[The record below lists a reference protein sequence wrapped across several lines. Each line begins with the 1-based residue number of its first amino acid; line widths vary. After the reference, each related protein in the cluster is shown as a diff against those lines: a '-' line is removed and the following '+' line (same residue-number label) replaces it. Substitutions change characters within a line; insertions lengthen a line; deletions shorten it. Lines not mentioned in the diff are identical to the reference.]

1 VRTLRVEHKGERAK
15 KRVKRH
21 PFLSLV
27 EESSSGLDPGPAF
40 SLNKGRPRLKA
51 GVTRNKGIPVKHL
64 ILLASTALLAA
75 CATTAP
81 PPIAVAQAEQPPVE
95 VSTIPEKNAELAAF
109 FEAVDKAELA
119 MSPLRKAYRGIK
131 DEDYSKWDQFTDEQ
145 ALAER
150 EQGRRFAAELQS
162 RFDRRLLSPADQ
174 LSYDLFLYRNA
185 RFESVFPYRDNA
197 YVFDQMNGAQSEGP
211 AFLINIH
218 KVESV
223 ADAEAYVSRLR
234 EMARYLDQSVEE
246 ARERQA
252 LGVLPPKWVFP
263 YVIADSR
270 NVITGAPYAGG
281 EDSAIWADLNAKVAK
296 LDTDAAT
303 RKRLLDAGRA
313 ALLDDIRPAYRRVI
327 ALMQDQQK
335 AAGTDDGIWRFA
347 NGAAQYQTLLKYY
360 TTVDLTPD
368 QVHELGL
375 AQVARIHGEMSGIKD
390 RVGFGGSLQQFFAH
404 MRDSKQF
411 YYPNTA
417 AGKQRYLDETE
428 KALKQTMAAVP
439 RFFGRTPKSPLL
451 VKAVEPFREK
461 SAGKAFYQD
470 PPPDGSR
477 PGTYYVNLYDM
488 NDMPATEVEAL
499 FCHEGIPGHHLQ
511 GALLSELGKGEVPPF
526 RQFSGYTATDEG
538 WGLYAEKL
546 CKEMG
551 LYTDP
556 YRDFGRLQ
564 LELHRAIRLVVD
576 SGIHHK
582 RWTREQAI
590 KYVEDNSADA
600 KGGIVKAI
608 ERYVVY
614 PGQATAYMVGKLK
627 LEELRERAKQEL
639 GAKYDDR
646 GFHDTV
652 LLAGS
657 MPLDMLEKRVAEW
670 IARVQ
675 AT

>member
-1 VRTLRVEHKGERAK
+1 
-15 KRVKRH
+15 
-21 PFLSLV
+21 
-27 EESSSGLDPGPAF
+27 
-40 SLNKGRPRLKA
+40 LNRIL
-51 GVTRNKGIPVKHL
+51 
-64 ILLASTALLAA
+64 LLASTALLAA
-75 CATTAP
+75 CATTP
-81 PPIAVAQAEQPPVE
+81 PPPLMVPPVDE
-95 VSTIPEKNAELAAF
+95 AAAPAAPAAAVPAKNAELAAF
-109 FEAVDKAELA
+109 FEQVDKEELA
-119 MSPLRKAYRGIK
+119 MSPLSKAYRGIK
-131 DEDYSKWDQFTDEQ
+131 DADYGKWNPFTDEH
-145 ALAER
+145 ALATR
-150 EQGRRFAAELQS
+150 ELGRRHAAELQR
-162 RFDRRLLSPADQ
+162 RFDRSSLSPEDQ
-174 LSYDLFLYRNA
+174 LSYDLFLYRDRRA
-185 RFESVFPYRDNA
+185 ESIFPYRDFG
-197 YVFDQMNGAQSEGP
+197 YVFDQMNGNQSDGP

-218 KVESV
+218 KVDNV

-234 EMARYLDQSVEE
+234 EIARYLDQSVEE

-270 NVITGAPYAGG
+270 NVISGAPFGAG
-281 EDSAIWADLNAKVAK
+281 EDSAMWADFKAKVGK
-296 LDTDAAT
+296 LAADPAT
-303 RKRLLDAGRA
+303 KARLLDSAKA

-327 ALMQDQQK
+327 ALMQEQQK
-335 AAGTDDGIWRFA
+335 AAGNDDGIWRFPT
-347 NGAAQYQTLLKYY
+347 GAAQYQTLLKYY

-375 AQVARIHGEMSGIKD
+375 QQVARIHGEMSAIKD
-390 RVGFGGSLQQFFAH
+390 RVGFNGTLRQFFAH
-404 MRDSKQF
+404 LRDGKQY
-411 YYPNTA
+411 YYPNDA
-417 AGKQRYLDETE
+417 AGKQRYLDETD

-439 RFFGRTPKSPLL
+439 RYFGRTPKTPLL
-451 VKAVEPFREK
+451 IKPVEPFREK

-488 NDMPATEVEAL
+488 ADMPSTEVEAL

-582 RWTREQAI
+582 RWSREQAI
-590 KYVEDNSADA
+590 RYVEDNSADA

-627 LEELRERAKQEL
+627 IEELRRKAEAAL
-639 GAKYDDR
+639 GPKFDIK

-657 MPLDMLEKRVAEW
+657 MPLDMLEKRVDEW

-675 AT
+675 AS

>member
-1 VRTLRVEHKGERAK
+1 
-15 KRVKRH
+15 
-21 PFLSLV
+21 
-27 EESSSGLDPGPAF
+27 
-40 SLNKGRPRLKA
+40 
-51 GVTRNKGIPVKHL
+51 VKHIL
-64 ILLASTALLAA
+64 LLASTALLAA

-81 PPIAVAQAEQPPVE
+81 PPVTVAEAEQPPVPPPTVP

-145 ALAER
+145 ALAQR
-150 EQGRRFAAELQS
+150 EQGRRFAAELQQ
-162 RFDRRLLSPADQ
+162 RFDRQLLSPEDQ
-174 LSYDLFLYRNA
+174 LSYDLFLYRDA
-185 RFESVFPYRDNA
+185 RFESLWPYRDYA

-218 KVESV
+218 KVDSV

-234 EMARYLDQSVEE
+234 EIARYLDQSVEE

-263 YVIADSR
+263 YIIADSR
-270 NVITGAPYAGG
+270 NVISGAPFGPG
-281 EDSAIWADLNAKVAK
+281 EDSALWADLKAKVGK
-296 LDTDAAT
+296 LTADAAT
-303 RKRLLDAGRA
+303 KSRLLEAGKA
-313 ALLDDIRPAYRRVI
+313 ALVDDLRPAYRRII
-327 ALMQDQQK
+327 ALMQAQQK

-347 NGAAQYQTLLKYY
+347 NGAEQYQALLKFY
-360 TTVDLTPD
+360 TTVEMTPD
-368 QVHELGL
+368 EVHELGL
-375 AQVARIHGEMSGIKD
+375 AQVARIHGEMNAIKE
-390 RVGFGGSLQQFFAH
+390 RVGFAGSLQQFFAH
-404 MRDSKQF
+404 MRDSEQ
-411 YYPNTA
+411 YYYANDTA
-417 AGKQRYLDETE
+417 GRQRYLDETD
-428 KALKQTMAAVP
+428 KALKQTMTAVP

-451 VKAVEPFREK
+451 IKAVEPFREK

-477 PGTYYVNLYDM
+477 PGIYYVNLYDM
-488 NDMPATEVEAL
+488 GAMPATEVDAL

-551 LYTDP
+551 LYSDP

-582 RWTREQAI
+582 RWTRSQAI
-590 KYVEDNSADA
+590 QYVEDNSADA

-608 ERYVVY
+608 ERYIVY

-627 LEELRERAKQEL
+627 IEELRAKAQAAL
-639 GAKYDDR
+639 GPKFDIK

-657 MPLDMLEKRVAEW
+657 MPLDMLEQRVDQW
-670 IARVQ
+670 IARVRERS
-675 AT
+675 

>member
-1 VRTLRVEHKGERAK
+1 M
-15 KRVKRH
+15 
-21 PFLSLV
+21 
-27 EESSSGLDPGPAF
+27 
-40 SLNKGRPRLKA
+40 
-51 GVTRNKGIPVKHL
+51 KHFV
-64 ILLASTALLAA
+64 LLASTALLAA
-75 CATTAP
+75 CATVAP
-81 PPIAVAQAEQPPVE
+81 PPSVVPQAEAPPVPPPTVP
-95 VSTIPEKNAELAAF
+95 VSTIPEKNAEFAAF
-109 FEAVDKAELA
+109 FETVDKAELA
-119 MSPLRKAYRGIK
+119 MSPLRKSYRGIK
-131 DEDYSKWDQFTDEQ
+131 DEDYAKWDQFTDEQ
-145 ALAER
+145 ALAQR
-150 EQGRRFAAELQS
+150 EQGRRFAAELQQ
-162 RFDRRLLSPADQ
+162 RFDRQLLSPEDQ
-174 LSYDLFLYRNA
+174 LSYDLFLYRDA
-185 RFESVFPYRDNA
+185 RFESLWPYRDYA

-218 KVESV
+218 KVDSV

-234 EMARYLDQSVEE
+234 EIARYLDQSVEE
-246 ARERQA
+246 ARERQS
-252 LGVLPPKWVFP
+252 LGVMPPKWVFP

-270 NVITGAPYAGG
+270 NVITGAPFGPG
-281 EDSAIWADLNAKVAK
+281 EDSAIWADLKVKVGK
-296 LDTDAAT
+296 LTADAAT
-303 RKRLLDAGRA
+303 KQRLLDAGKA
-313 ALLDDIRPAYRRVI
+313 ALLDDVRPAYRRVI
-327 ALMQDQQK
+327 ALMQAQHK
-335 AAGTDDGIWRFA
+335 AAGKDDGIWRFP
-347 NGAAQYQTLLKYY
+347 NGAEQYQALLKFY
-360 TTVDLTPD
+360 TTVDMTPD

-375 AQVARIHGEMSGIKD
+375 AQVARIHGEMNAIKE
-390 RVGFGGSLQQFFAH
+390 RVGFAGSLQQFFVH
-404 MRDSKQF
+404 MRDGKQ
-411 YYPNTA
+411 YYYANDA
-417 AGKQRYLDETE
+417 AGKQRYLDETD

-451 VKAVEPFREK
+451 IKAVEPFREK

-477 PGTYYVNLYDM
+477 PGIYYVNLYDM
-488 NDMPATEVEAL
+488 SAMPATEVDAL

-582 RWTREQAI
+582 RWSREQAI

-627 LEELRERAKQEL
+627 IEELRAKAETAL
-639 GAKYDDR
+639 GPKFDIK

-657 MPLDMLEKRVAEW
+657 MPLDLLEKRVDEW
-670 IARVQ
+670 VARVK
-675 AT
+675 AS

>member
-1 VRTLRVEHKGERAK
+1 MTKKGHP
-15 KRVKRH
+15 VKRI
-21 PFLSLV
+21 F
-27 EESSSGLDPGPAF
+27 
-40 SLNKGRPRLKA
+40 
-51 GVTRNKGIPVKHL
+51 
-64 ILLASTALLAA
+64 LLASTAILAA
-75 CATTAP
+75 CAATP
-81 PPIAVAQAEQPPVE
+81 PPPLVVPPVE
-95 VSTIPEKNAELAAF
+95 EAAVASAIAAPAVPAKNAELAAF
-109 FEAVDKAELA
+109 FEAADKAELA
-119 MSPLRKAYRGIK
+119 LTPIGKSYRGIK
-131 DEDYSKWDQFTDEQ
+131 DADYGKWDQYGDEQ
-145 ALAER
+145 ALAVR
-150 EQGRRFAAELQS
+150 QLGRRLAAELQQ
-162 RFDRRLLSPADQ
+162 RFDRAALSPEDQ

-185 RFESVFPYRDNA
+185 RFESIFPYREYG
-197 YVFDQMNGAQSEGP
+197 YVFDQMNGNQSTGP

-218 KVESV
+218 KVENV

-234 EMARYLDQSVEE
+234 EMARYLDQSIEE

-270 NVITGAPYAGG
+270 NVLRGEPFGRG
-281 EDSAIWADLNAKVAK
+281 EDSALWADFKSKIGK
-296 LDTDAAT
+296 LSADEPTKA
-303 RKRLLDAGRA
+303 RLLDAARR
-313 ALLDDIRPAYRRVI
+313 ALLDDVRSAYRRVI
-327 ALMQDQQK
+327 ALMEEHQK
-335 AAGTDDGIWRFA
+335 LAGTDDGIWRFPTA
-347 NGAAQYQTLLKYY
+347 PAQYQALIKYY

-375 AQVARIHGEMSGIKD
+375 QQVARIHGEMSAIKD
-390 RVGFGGSLQQFFAH
+390 RVGFGDTLRQFFAH
-404 MRDSKQF
+404 VRDGKEF
-411 YYPNTA
+411 YYPNNA

-428 KALKQTMAAVP
+428 KARQQAMAAVP
-439 RFFGRTPKSPLL
+439 RFFGRVPKSPLV

-488 NDMPATEVEAL
+488 NDMPAIEVEAL

-511 GALLSELGKGEVPPF
+511 GALLAELGKGEVPPF

-538 WGLYAEKL
+538 WGLYSEKL

-551 LYTDP
+551 LYQDP

-582 RWTREQAI
+582 RWSREQAI
-590 KYVEDNSADA
+590 QYVEDNSADA

-627 LEELRERAKQEL
+627 IEELRARAKQAL

-646 GFHDTV
+646 GFHDTI

-657 MPLDMLEKRVAEW
+657 MPLDMLEKRVDEW
-670 IARVQ
+670 IARVRG
-675 AT
+675 